1 MKMSI
6 DRIVDDDFSQQWFA
20 VPRATPADVDL

>member
-6 DRIVDDDFSQQWFA
+6 GRIVDDDFSQQWFA
-20 VPRATPADVDL
+20 DPRPTPADVEI